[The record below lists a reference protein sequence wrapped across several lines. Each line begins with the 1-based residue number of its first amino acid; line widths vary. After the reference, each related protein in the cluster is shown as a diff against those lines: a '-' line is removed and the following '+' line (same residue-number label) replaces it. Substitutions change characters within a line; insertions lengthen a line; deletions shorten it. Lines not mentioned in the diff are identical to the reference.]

1 MNVLNDIGQLSLDEI
16 EDIEKLTLRWLVQA
30 TLDFG
35 FDSYDI
41 FKYSPDNVK
50 DVAEDITREIVDRL
64 AGYNLTQ
71 RIFGTVDYKKARY
84 IILPNQVIRQALFV
98 DSKAEKSNKTATL
111 QISQTSLE
119 VRQMRG
125 GVVMCEQG
133 TLPSIYMHEG
143 EQYLSTSL
151 FLHYCY
157 EDIDNAGVLIHKLK
171 DIIACCVPNGL
182 LQERYNPDATHG
194 FWRAGRNAPTRGED
208 FRVRVSFS
216 DLKNLANWRVQTI
229 KVDENRRA
237 FIHTW
242 ND

>member
-1 MNVLNDIGQLSLDEI
+1 MAVLNDISQLSLNEI

-30 TLDFG
+30 TIDFG
-35 FDSYDI
+35 FEAYDI
-41 FKYSPDNVK
+41 FRYSPDKVK

-98 DSKAEKSNKTATL
+98 DSKAEKSNSTATL

-119 VRQMRG
+119 VRQTRG
-125 GVVMCEQG
+125 GSTVYEQG
-133 TLPSIYMHEG
+133 KLPKIYIHQN
-143 EQYLSTSL
+143 EQFLSSTL

-157 EDIDNAGVLIHKLK
+157 EDVKDEHRLK

-182 LQERYNPDATHG
+182 LQDRYNPDPATG
-194 FWRAGRNAPTRGED
+194 FWSAGRNAPSRGEE
-208 FRVRVSFS
+208 FRVRVSF
-216 DLKNLANWRVQTI
+216 LKLKAMANWRVQTI
-229 KVDENRRA
+229 HFNAMRQTLC
-237 FIHTW
+237 HTW
-242 ND
+242 D